1 MMYFNNLLLIMSA
14 CGSVALVVYLA
25 ATRLYL
31 RKLSPT
37 YRYRLLQLV
46 LAFYLL
52 PFPLLANYLRDFLR
66 FVLQNPDL
74 FSLSPP
80 PGEMIQLNPYKL
92 IYINDGKLSIPA
104 IDIALLCVVSLA
116 IAAAVVYLIYYSYR
130 CRQER
135 QLALLCAEGH
145 TSEAEA
151 LLPKSYQTLR
161 QRRHVRICTGPEGVP
176 VFTCGTRHPTVVLEE
191 DERPRNQKFLLMHE
205 LMHVRYRDTLFR
217 TLAFLAVALH
227 FYNPL
232 IYLFF
237 REVKKCMELHCDENV
252 VPELSEEECIA
263 YGHLLINNAMQ
274 PQPKLAVPFASNNYS
289 TVKERIALIKSPAKK
304 RILMAIVTAI
314 VLIPVALLPT
324 LAYEV
329 PRIAINDP
337 GEIDFADSDWVYL
350 VEGEAT
356 NECPEDE
363 KYFSDTVSEYYID
376 EDGTVTI
383 VSKTSTNATCSQH
396 TYKNSVY
403 YHHTKNSSGGCT
415 VKKYSCKRCSKCGNV
430 INKKRTSTVT
440 YDPCPHK

>member
-14 CGSVALVVYLA
+14 CGSVALIVYLA

-66 FVLQNPDL
+66 FVLQKPDL
-74 FSLSPP
+74 FIPYHP
-80 PGEMIQLNPYKL
+80 PGEPIPVNFYKY
-92 IYINDGKLSIPA
+92 IYIKDGKPIVPV
-104 IDIALLCVVSLA
+104 IDIILLCVVLLD

-135 QLALLCAEGH
+135 QLAFLCAEGR
-145 TSEAEA
+145 TAEAES
-151 LLPKSYQTLR
+151 LLPQSYQTLR
-161 QRRHVRICTGPEGVP
+161 QRRHVRICAGPEGVP

-237 REVKKCMELHCDENV
+237 REAKKCMELHCDENV
-252 VPELSEEECIA
+252 VPELTKDERTA

-289 TVKERIALIKSPAKK
+289 IVKERIALIKSPAPK
-304 RILMAIVTAI
+304 RILMALLTAVIV
-314 VLIPVALLPT
+314 IPTALLPA
-324 LAYEV
+324 LAYQVPQIEAYGPNSLYTENTDWAYFVDGEV
-329 PRIAINDP
+329 
-337 GEIDFADSDWVYL
+337 
-350 VEGEAT
+350 T

-376 EDGTVTI
+376 EDGTVTF
-383 VSKTSTNATCSQH
+383 VTEASTNAKCSQH
-396 TYKNSVY
+396 TYKNSVC
-403 YHHTKNSSGGCT
+403 YHHDIKSSGGCT

-430 INKKRTSTVT
+430 INKKRISTVT

>member
-1 MMYFNNLLLIMSA
+1 MMYFNNLLLMMSA

-66 FVLQNPDL
+66 FVLRKPDL
-74 FSLSPP
+74 FSILPP
-80 PGEMIQLNPYKL
+80 PGEIMQDNLYKT
-92 IYINDGKLSIPA
+92 IYIKGGKLSLPM
-104 IDIALLCVVSLA
+104 IDIVLLCVVLLA
-116 IAAAVVYLIYYSYR
+116 IVAAVVYLIYYSYR

-135 QLALLCAEGH
+135 QLAFLCTEGH
-145 TSEAEA
+145 TAEAEA
-151 LLPKSYQTLR
+151 LLPESYQTLR
-161 QRRHVRICTGPEGVP
+161 QRRHVRICAAPEGVP

-252 VPELSEEECIA
+252 VPELSEEERTA

-289 TVKERIALIKSPAKK
+289 IVKERIALIKSPAKK
-304 RILMAIVTAI
+304 RILMALLTAVIV
-314 VLIPVALLPT
+314 IPTALLPA
-324 LAYEV
+324 LAYQV
-329 PRIAINDP
+329 PHV
-337 GEIDFADSDWVYL
+337 EILSAEDEFDIENVDWACFS
-350 VEGEAT
+350 EGDEIVI
-356 NECPEDE
+356 PEEE
-363 KYFSDTVSEYYID
+363 KYFSQTDAYFID
-376 EDGTVTI
+376 EDGNVTFLSLDEI
-383 VSKTSTNATCSQH
+383 SVDATCKHSYVSG
-396 TYKNSVY
+396 TYST
-403 YHHTKNSSGGCT
+403 HRKNSSGGCT
-415 VKKYSCKRCSKCGNV
+415 VKKYSCKRCSKCGNMT
-430 INKKRTSTVT
+430 NKKLTDTVT
-440 YDPCPHK
+440 YNPCRHK